1 MLFLFGLFE
10 GSRQAE
16 RDFLHCASNELLGG
30 AGNIPGQI
38 QFLGEDVGGSAGK
51 KGERYAVAVLVG
63 CQAVDDFIERAVA
76 TAGDDKAAAFV
87 SGAGCDFGGMA
98 RAGGFGKFGFDA
110 ASGKNVARR
119 IERATAAFTAVAS
132 VGIVNQQSISQIS
145 VHLWSR
151 YTPFVHQDI
160 HSI

>member
-38 QFLGEDVGGSAGK
+38 QFLGEDVGSSAGK

-63 CQAVDDFIERAVA
+63 CQAVDDFIERAV
-76 TAGDDKAAAFV
+76 TAAGADKAAAFV
-87 SGAGCDFGGMA
+87 SGAGFGFCGIA
-98 RAGGFGKFGFDA
+98 PAGGFGKFGFEP
-110 ASGKNVARR
+110 ARDTR
-119 IERATAAFTAVAS
+119 VTL
-132 VGIVNQQSISQIS
+132 SI
-145 VHLWSR
+145 
-151 YTPFVHQDI
+151 
-160 HSI
+160 